1 MRSLDIIFAGGKTPL
16 ALLALYLLND
26 STLQSGLLSFEGQ
39 HGHEEEE
46 KAI

>member
-16 ALLALYLLND
+16 ALALYLLND